1 MKLQY
6 PDPESPS
13 GTPETLF
20 AMPKPRS
27 LYQSD
32 LRYLLHPAPS
42 SSPRNILG
50 HLHWIAALIVLI
62 GIGIWL
68 GSRPD
73 ASTNPT
79 LSGKDSSKKLKSQII
94 QVLETRK
101 ENLEQDIETA
111 SLGSFSTSDSPAT
124 TIEFAEDTLGAP
136 DHPVNP
142 TLLSHPR
149 TLPPL
154 FPEIIIDM
162 RSVALL
168 NKTLPDS
175 TLATVVTPPLKPPL
189 VEDAASSEP
198 PSDASSKSRK
208 NWTVIEIRPGDSLAQ
223 IFKNSGLDPAVAIRI
238 ASHPEGKILAQ
249 LHTGPRLTFQLDT
262 DNGLLELR
270 YEQSRRKTLRVWR
283 EQEHYRFETLTQAFE
298 VRQREVTGSITTSL
312 YESGQR
318 NGLSDQMLHGLAS
331 IFSWQVDFA
340 RDIRPGDQYS
350 VIYEERYLNNQKIST
365 GPILAVGLVL
375 SGKSYQAIRHVGES
389 GQARYYSPDGTSL
402 AGVFL
407 RWPTRTGQITSGYSL
422 RRYHPI
428 LKRWRPHR
436 ALDYKGRTGD
446 PVMATAD
453 GTVVFAGN
461 KGAYGRTVI
470 LRHGN
475 RYRTLYAHLSKFGR
489 KIQVGQRVK
498 QGQII
503 GRIGSTGLSTGPH
516 LHYELH
522 IDKKPVNPL
531 KAKLPRTAPLAK
543 AARPGFIARAQVLS
557 QRLDRLIGA

>member
-1 MKLQY
+1 
-6 PDPESPS
+6 
-13 GTPETLF
+13 
-20 AMPKPRS
+20 MPKPRS

-32 LRYLLHPAPS
+32 LRYLLHPVPS
-42 SSPRNILG
+42 RPSRNILG
-50 HLHWIAALIVLI
+50 NAHWIAGLIVLI

-79 LSGKDSSKKLKSQII
+79 VSGEDPDKKLKSQII

-101 ENLEQDIETA
+101 ESLEDNTKA
-111 SLGSFSTSDSPAT
+111 APLDFLSSSSGPAT
-124 TIEFAEDTLGAP
+124 TIEFTEPPFGTAN
-136 DHPVNP
+136 HPVDP
-142 TLLSHPR
+142 SALSTLQTPE
-149 TLPPL
+149 PVA
-154 FPEIIIDM
+154 PEIIIDF
-162 RSVALL
+162 RSFALPT
-168 NKTLPDS
+168 NSSPDS
-175 TLATVVTPPLKPPL
+175 RSTAAIVPPLRAPL
-189 VEDAASSEP
+189 SEQATSAESLSDISSEP
-198 PSDASSKSRK
+198 DKD
-208 NWTVIEIRPGDSLAQ
+208 WTDIEIKRGDSLAR
-223 IFKNSGLDPAVAIRI
+223 IFKNTGLDPAVAIHI
-238 ASHPEGKILAQ
+238 ASHPEGKILAR
-249 LHTGPRLTFQLDT
+249 LRTGPHLKFHLDADHRLV
-262 DNGLLELR
+262 ELR
-270 YEQSRRKTLRVWR
+270 YEQSRQKTLKVWR
-283 EQEHYRFETLTQAFE
+283 ENERYRFETLTQTFDI
-298 VRQREVTGSITTSL
+298 RQREVSGTITSSL

-318 NGLSDQMLHGLAS
+318 NGLSDQLLHGLAS

-350 VIYEERYLNNQKIST
+350 VIYEERFLNNQKIST

-375 SGKSYQAIRHVGES
+375 SGKTYQAIRHVEKSGE
-389 GQARYYSPDGTSL
+389 ARYYSLDGTSL

-407 RWPTRTGQITSGYSL
+407 RSPTRTGQITSGYSL

-446 PVMATAD
+446 PVVATAD

-470 LRHGN
+470 LRHGS

-489 KIQVGQRVK
+489 NIRSGQRIE
-498 QGQII
+498 QGQVI
-503 GRIGSTGLSTGPH
+503 GHIGSTGLSTGPH

-531 KAKLPRTAPLAK
+531 KAKLPRVQPLAK
-543 AARPGFIARAQVLS
+543 AARPEFIARAKILS
-557 QRLDRLIGA
+557 ERLDRLIGA